1 MNEVKGTFV
10 NSKKRKIVKEENSVE
25 YCSRRER
32 KERERKERERE
43 DRDLEIGDRE
53 EGKREGLHPRI
64 EFPAGP
70 SIQTTYSISKLTA
83 NLYPRDL

>member
-10 NSKKRKIVKEENSVE
+10 NSKKRKIVKEENFVE
-25 YCSRRER
+25 YCSR
-32 KERERKERERE
+32 RERKERERE

-83 NLYPRDL
+83 NL